1 MNASQVVDLSVLG
14 ALLYCTLRGASRG
27 LLSQLAWVVAL
38 LLCFKFSSTLSPSI
52 EPLIAV
58 DPPLRQWIAM
68 LVVYVVLCGGAFLA
82 AGVVSSWMEKTK
94 ILNFDRHLGGLLGFA
109 KGVVICMTIM
119 YFLITISPSIRNV
132 VGQTYSGYG
141 AAVILSY
148 SQVLLRL
155 VPEHA
160 VPMVQHVID
169 RFNQHLRPAV
179 DDLAGAK
186 PADPSQF
193 PDATPENPNDNSW
206 IAGDATFRLEDLLPE
221 SSRRNT
227 STNNQPDNSPDS
239 SASNPSETPL
249 GDILALLPERLR
261 NSLPNATLEAIQNAS
276 PEDRRQLLQ
285 RLEQTLPSGTSLGQ
299 VLSEFLRN
307 SGNPR
312 PQRTNYPPNT
322 SAPNNNTTTTT
333 QPPDHGIPAK
343 LSAADSALLKEIA
356 GIYSQRSDIA
366 TRAQQHFAGVPSQ
379 VTSRV
384 LADWHADAL
393 GLSRDPDPGTDV
405 NSRLDERILRQLNR
419 AGISLD
425 QLDAALRLRL
435 TQL

>member
-1 MNASQVVDLSVLG
+1 MNATQVVDFGVLG
-14 ALLYCTLRGASRG
+14 ILLYCTFRGASRG

-38 LLCFKFSSTLSPSI
+38 LLCFKFSGTLSPAI

-58 DPPLRQWIAM
+58 DPPLKQWIAM

-179 DDLAGAK
+179 DDLANAK

-193 PDATPENPNDNSW
+193 PDAATVKPNGNSW
-206 IAGDATFRLEDLLPE
+206 LDGDTSFRLEDLLPD
-221 SSRRNT
+221 SSRQNNP
-227 STNNQPDNSPDS
+227 TNNPQNNAASPPTDNAD
-239 SASNPSETPL
+239 ADPL
-249 GDILALLPERLR
+249 REILALLPERIR
-261 NSLPNATLEAIQNAS
+261 SSLPNATLDAIQNAS
-276 PEDRRQLLQ
+276 PEERRLLLQ
-285 RLEQTLPSGTSLGQ
+285 RLEKAVPSGSSLGQ
-299 VLSEFLRN
+299 VLSEFLRSN
-307 SGNPR
+307 TTIPASE
-312 PQRTNYPPNT
+312 RTNNSNLSTPPHNSSAPKT
-322 SAPNNNTTTTT
+322 SAASS
-333 QPPDHGIPAK
+333 PAK
-343 LSAADSALLKEIA
+343 LSASDSALLREIA

-366 TRAQQHFAGVPSQ
+366 ARAREHFAGVPPQ
-379 VTSRV
+379 VTTRV
-384 LADWHADAL
+384 LSDWHADAL

-419 AGISLD
+419 AGIPLE

>member
-1 MNASQVVDLSVLG
+1 MNATQVVDFGVLG
-14 ALLYCTLRGASRG
+14 ILLYCTFRGASRG

-38 LLCFKFSSTLSPSI
+38 LLCFKFSGTLSPAI

-58 DPPLRQWIAM
+58 DPPLKQWIAM

-179 DDLAGAK
+179 DDLANAK

-193 PDATPENPNDNSW
+193 PDAATVNPNGKSW
-206 IAGDATFRLEDLLPE
+206 LDGDSSFRLEDLLPN
-221 SSRRNT
+221 SSRQNIPA
-227 STNNQPDNSPDS
+227 NNPPNNAAPPPTDNANPD
-239 SASNPSETPL
+239 PL
-249 GDILALLPERLR
+249 REILALLPERIR
-261 NSLPNATLEAIQNAS
+261 NSLPNATLDAIQNAS
-276 PEDRRQLLQ
+276 PEERRLLLQ
-285 RLEQTLPSGTSLGQ
+285 RLEKAVPSGSSLGQ
-299 VLSEFLRN
+299 VLSEFLRSNTTNTTPERNNNLNLSSSTNN
-307 SGNPR
+307 SSAPR
-312 PQRTNYPPNT
+312 PPAT
-322 SAPNNNTTTTT
+322 S
-333 QPPDHGIPAK
+333 GPAK
-343 LSAADSALLKEIA
+343 LSASDSALLREIA

-366 TRAQQHFAGVPSQ
+366 DRAREHLAGVPPQ
-379 VTSRV
+379 VTTRV
-384 LADWHADAL
+384 LSDWHADAL

-419 AGISLD
+419 AGIPLE

>member
-1 MNASQVVDLSVLG
+1 MNATQVVDFGVLG
-14 ALLYCTLRGASRG
+14 ILLYCTFRGASRG

-38 LLCFKFSSTLSPSI
+38 LLCFKFSGTLSPAI

-58 DPPLRQWIAM
+58 DPPLKQWIAM

-179 DDLAGAK
+179 DDLANAK

-193 PDATPENPNDNSW
+193 PDAATVNPNGKSW
-206 IAGDATFRLEDLLPE
+206 LDGDSSFRLEDLLPN
-221 SSRRNT
+221 SSRQNIPA
-227 STNNQPDNSPDS
+227 NNPPNNAAPPPTDNANPD
-239 SASNPSETPL
+239 PL
-249 GDILALLPERLR
+249 REILALLPERIR
-261 NSLPNATLEAIQNAS
+261 SSLPNATLDAIQNAS
-276 PEDRRQLLQ
+276 PEERRLLLQ
-285 RLEQTLPSGTSLGQ
+285 RLEKAVPSGSSLGQ
-299 VLSEFLRN
+299 VLSEFLRSNTTNTTPERNNNLNLSSSTNN
-307 SGNPR
+307 SSAPR
-312 PQRTNYPPNT
+312 PPAT
-322 SAPNNNTTTTT
+322 S
-333 QPPDHGIPAK
+333 GPAK
-343 LSAADSALLKEIA
+343 LSASDSALLREIA

-366 TRAQQHFAGVPSQ
+366 T
-379 VTSRV
+379 V
-384 LADWHADAL
+384 L
-393 GLSRDPDPGTDV
+393 S
-405 NSRLDERILRQLNR
+405 
-419 AGISLD
+419 
-425 QLDAALRLRL
+425 
-435 TQL
+435 

>member
-1 MNASQVVDLSVLG
+1 MNASQVVDLGVLG
-14 ALLYCTLRGASRG
+14 VLLYCTFRGASRG

-38 LLCFKFSSTLSPSI
+38 LLCFKFSGTLSPAI

-58 DPPLRQWIAM
+58 DPPLKQWIAM

-109 KGVVICMTIM
+109 KGVVISMTFM
-119 YFLITISPSIRNV
+119 YFLITMSPSIRNV
-132 VGQTYSGYG
+132 VGQTWSGYG

-169 RFNQHLRPAV
+169 RFNQHLRPSV
-179 DDLAGAK
+179 DDLANAT

-193 PDATPENPNDNSW
+193 PDAATQNPSGKSW
-206 IAGDATFRLEDLLPE
+206 LDGDASFRLEDLLPDSTRQNSPE
-221 SSRRNT
+221 NT
-227 STNNQPDNSPDS
+227 SDQSSSSNSNT
-239 SASNPSETPL
+239 APL
-249 GDILALLPERLR
+249 TEILALLPERIR
-261 NSLPNATLEAIQNAS
+261 NSLPNATLDAIRNAS
-276 PEDRRQLLQ
+276 PEERQILLQ
-285 RLEQTLPSGTSLGQ
+285 RLENAVPSGSSLGQ

-307 SGNPR
+307 NSANPIPDR
-312 PQRTNYPPNT
+312 NINPNSST
-322 SAPNNNTTTTT
+322 PANNPSAP
-333 QPPDHGIPAK
+333 PPLNSSSPAK
-343 LSAADSALLKEIA
+343 LSTADSTLLREIA
-356 GIYSQRSDIA
+356 GIYSQRGDIA
-366 TRAQQHFAGVPSQ
+366 TRAREHFAGVPPQ

-384 LADWHADAL
+384 LLDWHADAL

-419 AGISLD
+419 AGIPLD